1 MKEKTG
7 KACRELNREQ
17 LLENLNHLIGWQGL
31 TYAELE
37 NAAGIYPGY
46 ISRMKSD
53 PRKLPALDVIWKIA
67 QVLGVPIE
75 WLIEGTSGE
84 LDREILYLRGF
95 LQRLFDLTVEGRL
108 SWHGTPL
115 AQMMEVLE
123 GKMDP
128 AGLPFFEKGQDG
140 APRLVSKAFPGFLV
154 LPGNTAFSTA
164 MNEREILCL
173 TSLHIQDRDAFP
185 ESEGT
190 FENEWLEMQLWNPGT
205 GERTLV
211 ACSSYGGNDLMWAD
225 LRKLYQQLLEHET
238 DLRLS
243 PALRTSIDAFL
254 ARWE

>member
-84 LDREILYLRGF
+84 LDRESLYLRGF

-115 AQMMEVLE
+115 AQMMEVPILGLVENMAYLTCPHCGEHIEPYGPSRLAQTAEHYGLSPLGQLPMDADLARACDE
-123 GKMDP
+123 GD
-128 AGLPFFEKGQDG
+128 AET
-140 APRLVSKAFPGFLV
+140 RLTGGFL
-154 LPGNTAFSTA
+154 P
-164 MNEREILCL
+164 
-173 TSLHIQDRDAFP
+173 DAI
-185 ESEGT
+185 EAIE
-190 FENEWLEMQLWNPGT
+190 
-205 GERTLV
+205 
-211 ACSSYGGNDLMWAD
+211 
-225 LRKLYQQLLEHET
+225 
-238 DLRLS
+238 
-243 PALRTSIDAFL
+243 ALG
-254 ARWE
+254 